1 MSRVLVA
8 ATGNRGKLGEIERL
22 LDGFGWEIVAQSAFG
37 VEPPPE
43 DGLTFIENAIIKA
56 RHASRCTGR
65 PALADD
71 SGLVVDALG
80 GAPGVHSA
88 RYAGPGGGDAAN
100 NEKLL
105 RALAEVPEGERSAR
119 FECAVVWMQDPHDPA
134 PFIARGTW
142 TGRVLEAPQAPT
154 VSGMTRSSSIRPRGV
169 PRPSSLP
176 SARMRSAI
184 AAGLSERCGRCWPR
198 EARRFSRGVVPL
210 RAALERRSGLS
221 YSRGSAARAR
231 SRGRRGR
238 GRPSPRRRGRR
249 GGSPGRRPRAEC
261 PAAPPPPRSS

>member
-22 LDGFGWEIVAQSAFG
+22 LDGFGWEVVAQSAFG

-142 TGRVLEAPQAPT
+142 TGRVLEAPRGANGFGYDPLFLDPATGRTAAELAPERKDAL
-154 VSGMTRSSSIRPRGV
+154 SHRG
-169 PRPSSLP
+169 R
-176 SARMRSAI
+176 A
-184 AAGLSERCGRCWPR
+184 
-198 EARRFSRGVVPL
+198 L
-210 RAALERRSGLS
+210 RAL
-221 YSRGSAARAR
+221 RAML
-231 SRGRRGR
+231 
-238 GRPSPRRRGRR
+238 
-249 GGSPGRRPRAEC
+249 
-261 PAAPPPPRSS
+261 AP